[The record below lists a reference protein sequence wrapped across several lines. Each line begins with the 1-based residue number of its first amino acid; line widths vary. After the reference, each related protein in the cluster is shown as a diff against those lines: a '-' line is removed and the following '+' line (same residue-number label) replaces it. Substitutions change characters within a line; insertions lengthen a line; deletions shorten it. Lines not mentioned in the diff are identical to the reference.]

1 MAIKQLW
8 APWRGEYIQGH
19 SERLKNKPTG
29 CIFCRE
35 YSKNN
40 KKALVLYKG
49 NFAAVMM
56 NKFPYNNGHLLLYPW
71 KHTALLE
78 EMGAEEIQEFFLLL
92 KKSVVIL
99 KKVFKPAGFNIGM
112 NLGKASGAGIDEH
125 IHFHI
130 VPRWNGDTN
139 FMPVIGEVRVMPEHL
154 SATYNK
160 LYQHFKRL
168 NT

>member
-8 APWRGEYIQGH
+8 APWRGEYIQGPP
-19 SERLKNKPTG
+19 ERRKNKLTG

-40 KKALVLYKG
+40 KKALILYKG

-56 NKFPYNNGHLLLYPW
+56 NRFPYNNGHLLLYPW

-78 EMGAEEIQEFFLLL
+78 EMGAEEIQELFSLL

-160 LYQHFKRL
+160 LYPHFKRL

>member
-8 APWRGEYIQGH
+8 APWRGEYIQG
-19 SERLKNKPTG
+19 SPERRKNKPTG

-40 KKALVLYKG
+40 KKALILYKG

-56 NKFPYNNGHLLLYPW
+56 NRFPYNNGHLLLYPW

-78 EMGAEEIQEFFLLL
+78 KMGAEEIDELFSLL

-130 VPRWNGDTN
+130 IPRWNGDTN

-160 LYQHFKRL
+160 LYSHFKKL

>member
-8 APWRGEYIQGH
+8 APWRGEYVQGH
-19 SERLKNKPTG
+19 SERRKNKPTG

-78 EMGAEEIQEFFLLL
+78 EMGTEEIQEIFSLL

-139 FMPVIGEVRVMPEHL
+139 FMPVIGELRVMPEHL

>member
-8 APWRGEYIQGH
+8 APWRGEYIQGPP
-19 SERLKNKPTG
+19 ERRRNKPTG

-40 KKALVLYKG
+40 KKALILYKG

-56 NKFPYNNGHLLLYPW
+56 NRFPYNNGHLLLYPW

-78 EMGAEEIQEFFLLL
+78 EMGAEEIQDFFSLL

-160 LYQHFKRL
+160 LYPHFKRL

>member
-1 MAIKQLW
+1 M
-8 APWRGEYIQGH
+8 
-19 SERLKNKPTG
+19 
-29 CIFCRE
+29 
-35 YSKNN
+35 
-40 KKALVLYKG
+40 
-49 NFAAVMM
+49 
-56 NKFPYNNGHLLLYPW
+56 
-71 KHTALLE
+71 
-78 EMGAEEIQEFFLLL
+78 L

-160 LYQHFKRL
+160 LYPHFKRL

>member
-19 SERLKNKPTG
+19 SERRKNKPTG

-78 EMGAEEIQEFFLLL
+78 EMGAEEIQEIFSLL

-139 FMPVIGEVRVMPEHL
+139 FMSVIGEVRVMPEHL

-160 LYQHFKRL
+160 LYPHFKRL
-168 NT
+168 TT

>member
-8 APWRGEYIQGH
+8 APWRGEYIQGPP
-19 SERLKNKPTG
+19 ERRKNKLTG

>member
-8 APWRGEYIQGH
+8 APWRGKYIQGPP
-19 SERLKNKPTG
+19 ERRKNKPTD
-29 CIFCRE
+29 CIFCRG

-40 KKALVLYKG
+40 KKALILYKG

-56 NKFPYNNGHLLLYPW
+56 NRFPYNNGHLLLYPW

-78 EMGAEEIQEFFLLL
+78 EMGAEEIQELFSLL

-125 IHFHI
+125 LHFHI

-160 LYQHFKRL
+160 LYSHFKKL